1 MRIFLVHA
9 LLLTQILAQKVAKEP
24 KEVIITW
31 VTAGSTDGTDGLV
44 DPSTFSVGTKIAT
57 LTSVEYVYHI
67 PASIRPKHLFQ
78 ASLS

>member
-9 LLLTQILAQKVAKEP
+9 LLVTQILAQNVTKP